1 MVKCT
6 SSKHVTSWDGN
17 CICYDQLVTNW
28 DSLRWLV
35 CRLLYP
41 VVTTTHEASL
51 ITFCDMLKIV
61 QIGSSPPSSDE
72 NKTCLTSQPD
82 WTPQLSIFW
91 HHSISYAYRLVSLS
105 FAQVCIV
112 WKTDWL
118 VLSPTYCSQDQRNHS
133 WKTYDSTLF
142 NSFFTWIMKNVEKI
156 TEIAE
161 VNHFFPQPGSLKW
174 PCTYHNL
181 VHLGNSTGEVGG
193 SKRKIKPDQDA
204 PKPNQPVGSHVYTK
218 HITHG
223 QVYIMIHVIHV

>member
-1 MVKCT
+1 M
-6 SSKHVTSWDGN
+6 
-17 CICYDQLVTNW
+17 
-28 DSLRWLV
+28 
-35 CRLLYP
+35 
-41 VVTTTHEASL
+41 
-51 ITFCDMLKIV
+51 
-61 QIGSSPPSSDE
+61 
-72 NKTCLTSQPD
+72 
-82 WTPQLSIFW
+82 
-91 HHSISYAYRLVSLS
+91 
-105 FAQVCIV
+105 CIV

-204 PKPNQPVGSHVYTK
+204 PKPHQPVGSHDLYKTYYTCTSVYHDTCDTCVSMSDRS
-218 HITHG
+218 I
-223 QVYIMIHVIHV
+223 YIQKTLRALHLGIQSEGMSYNVSLFERLSSIPPIDKCQDSKQPSESKK